1 MYLKGHLGVA
11 LAVYAP
17 AGAWLVLA
25 DRPDA
30 ALLGGVAV
38 LALTMFPDCDTLTDR
53 IDHRGPTHSLAFALL
68 FGLALGAFAA
78 PAAPGTALELAAF
91 AFGIGFLA
99 VTSHLL
105 ADVLT
110 PMGIRPFWPLWGRK
124 FSLELTYAR
133 DPVAN
138 YILLGFGT
146 GVAAL
151 AGFVVSLL
159 G

>member
-17 AGAWLVLA
+17 AGAWLLLA
-25 DRPDA
+25 DRA
-30 ALLGGVAV
+30 ETALLGGVAV
-38 LALTMFPDCDTLTDR
+38 LALAMVPDCDTLIDR

-78 PAAPGTALELAAF
+78 PTVPEIELAAF
-91 AFGIGFLA
+91 AFGVGFLA

-110 PMGIRPFWPLWGRK
+110 PMGIRPFWPLWDRK

-138 YILLGFGT
+138 YLLLGFGT

-151 AGFVVSLL
+151 AGFVVSML

>member
-17 AGAWLVLA
+17 AGAWLLLA
-25 DRPDA
+25 DRA
-30 ALLGGVAV
+30 ETALLGGVAV
-38 LALTMFPDCDTLTDR
+38 LALTMVPDCDTLTDR
-53 IDHRGPTHSLAFALL
+53 IDHRGPTHSLTFALL
-68 FGLALGAFAA
+68 TGLLLGTVATLL
-78 PAAPGTALELAAF
+78 APGLALELAAF
-91 AFGIGFLA
+91 AFAVGVLA
-99 VTSHLL
+99 VVSHLL

-110 PMGIRPFWPLWGRK
+110 PMGVRPFWPLWDRT

-138 YILLGFGT
+138 YLLLGFGT